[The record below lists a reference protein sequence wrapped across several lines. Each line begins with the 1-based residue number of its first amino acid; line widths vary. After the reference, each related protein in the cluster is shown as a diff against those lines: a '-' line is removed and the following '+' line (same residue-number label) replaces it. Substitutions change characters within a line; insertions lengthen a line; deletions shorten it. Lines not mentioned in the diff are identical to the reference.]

1 VRVLLFFSAAV
12 SGALAVIMAAF
23 LRAHRGHE
31 GFAQWT
37 AGTALASASL
47 VFSALR
53 GLMPASISIVGVDVS
68 FLTMAPL
75 FLDGTRRFLGRGPL
89 PRRWYALVAVPLAAC
104 FYFAVADND
113 IATRTAILMLSAA
126 VPLAA
131 AAGLLARHP
140 PAAPSLL
147 HHALAV
153 QFGLIAASLVLR
165 GAWVFGRT
173 DFSMFTESPA
183 QYAFFAVA
191 AVLNL
196 GITVTFVLLTT
207 ERVAAQ
213 LSGARAELAA
223 QVGQLREA
231 LGEVRTLEGLL
242 PICAACKKI
251 RDENGDWIQLEV
263 YVGER
268 TRAAFSHG
276 LWPTCLPKYFPP
288 SAPQGDSLVSGPAQ
302 LTNGSREPT
311 TT

>member
-1 VRVLLFFSAAV
+1 MRVLLFFSAAV
-12 SGALAVIMAAF
+12 SGALSVIMAAF

-75 FLDGTRRFLGRGPL
+75 FLDGTRRFLGLGPL

-104 FYFAVADND
+104 FYFAVAHND
-113 IATRTAILMLSAA
+113 IATRTAILMLSGA

-131 AAGLLARHP
+131 AAGLLVRHP

-147 HHALAV
+147 HHALAL
-153 QFGLIAASLVLR
+153 QFALTAASLLLR
-165 GAWVFGRT
+165 GAWVFGQT

-183 QYAFFAVA
+183 QYAFFIVA

-263 YVGER
+263 YVGDR

-276 LWPTCLPKYFPP
+276 LCPTCLPKYFPP
-288 SAPQGDSLVSGPAQ
+288 SAPQGNAVPR
-302 LTNGSREPT
+302 T
-311 TT
+311 